1 VEVKGPELTLEDPK
15 DKAKLPFKIELKEHS
30 IRHGEA
36 TLQYALSLNE
46 REFHLVGT
54 ATLEASPSGN
64 SKEDVLIERIEFSFP
79 EAIKANIEAVEP
91 FDLRGDAPRQIG
103 LPELNGVF
111 RTWPMTSGAG
121 GAGRFELGRAAQGPV
136 QCSVLA
142 MPVVGLILDDPG
154 TSTQSYP
161 DSAHELAVA
170 ADPYW
175 GSFIQAQAAKE
186 NGLASTSITVRSTYT
201 GAIIPVRSERRTLAL
216 EFHRKGTDGTLRT
229 FYRTIPEIKPAA
241 SWTQGVQLVYYDYLS
256 LKGEGWFKDVQAM
269 ADHIPPSYRGHVALC
284 LHGWYDY
291 FQHYAYDDASRRLLD
306 NWTAFPGTY
315 KVPMSVA
322 DMHRRI
328 KFAKDL
334 GFHVLLYFADGTN
347 SDSGAPNFHR
357 NYVLRDQTGN
367 TFGGWKGPDSI
378 GNPLKMDP
386 SVPALRQWHHHY
398 LKALLDEYAKDVDGF
413 VWDETFYIPTNFV
426 SYTGPEP
433 AYADRAMMTLVS
445 ELTQEVQ
452 SYHFL
457 NPNLVFLAADGGETS
472 YALVADGTYEDTSM
486 QEHKIGPSLFS
497 NYRNCLW
504 YCNWF
509 PLHEA
514 GNQMLCDK
522 YGMAQGLSDGWGDN
536 CGPAQMPLA
545 PLNTVVKRF
554 MQNVDTN
561 RQRVR
566 YFDP

>member
-1 VEVKGPELTLEDPK
+1 VTRIVKSAQRPGLLPILGVIFALGLTSVLRAAHDVIPESSPAPASSDSNRLELENDSTLVWKSQDGLRVEVKGPELTLEDPK

-229 FYRTIPEIKPAA
+229 FYRTIPEIEPAA
-241 SWTQGVQLVYYDYLS
+241 SWTQGVQLV
-256 LKGEGWFKDVQAM
+256 
-269 ADHIPPSYRGHVALC
+269 
-284 LHGWYDY
+284 
-291 FQHYAYDDASRRLLD
+291 
-306 NWTAFPGTY
+306 
-315 KVPMSVA
+315 
-322 DMHRRI
+322 
-328 KFAKDL
+328 
-334 GFHVLLYFADGTN
+334 
-347 SDSGAPNFHR
+347 
-357 NYVLRDQTGN
+357 
-367 TFGGWKGPDSI
+367 
-378 GNPLKMDP
+378 
-386 SVPALRQWHHHY
+386 
-398 LKALLDEYAKDVDGF
+398 
-413 VWDETFYIPTNFV
+413 
-426 SYTGPEP
+426 
-433 AYADRAMMTLVS
+433 
-445 ELTQEVQ
+445 
-452 SYHFL
+452 
-457 NPNLVFLAADGGETS
+457 
-472 YALVADGTYEDTSM
+472 
-486 QEHKIGPSLFS
+486 
-497 NYRNCLW
+497 
-504 YCNWF
+504 
-509 PLHEA
+509 
-514 GNQMLCDK
+514 
-522 YGMAQGLSDGWGDN
+522 
-536 CGPAQMPLA
+536 
-545 PLNTVVKRF
+545 
-554 MQNVDTN
+554 
-561 RQRVR
+561 
-566 YFDP
+566 